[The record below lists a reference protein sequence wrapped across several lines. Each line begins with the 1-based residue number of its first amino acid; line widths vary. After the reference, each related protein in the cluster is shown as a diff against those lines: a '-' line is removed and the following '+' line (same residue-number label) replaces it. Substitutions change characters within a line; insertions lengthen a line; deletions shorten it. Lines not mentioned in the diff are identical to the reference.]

1 MNTENQL
8 KHGRKDKRGPKQRQQ
23 SKNKLDE
30 HCQNC
35 RKNSHSKADC
45 WSKAGGGGQGL
56 KAKPKLKKDFKI
68 EESVV
73 VAVAG
78 DDESFAFICTT
89 DQQILLPY

>member
-1 MNTENQL
+1 MAGRTKEVQSKDNSL
-8 KHGRKDKRGPKQRQQ
+8 KTSWMSTTKTAERTATQRQTVGQ
-23 SKNKLDE
+23 KLE
-30 HCQNC
+30 
-35 RKNSHSKADC
+35 
-45 WSKAGGGGQGL
+45 GGGQGL